1 MKKSSSHTTDIVPK
15 PVVAIVEQGLWSGKK
30 RDIRPEF
37 LNNLSV
43 TIS

>member
-1 MKKSSSHTTDIVPK
+1 MKKSSSHTIDIVPR

-30 RDIRPEF
+30 RDIRTKF